1 MCLAGPW
8 CGGSWTLCSEELTAG
23 GTRLVNHYLLIDV
36 KRLNSASLATTSHP
50 LACYAMAPL
59 GQQTAPPPGAQ
70 SERSPEK
77 SARLKMRSLSAEH
90 KPGRD
95 AVVSGTTGS
104 EPSSRKESP
113 ARRPSKENSKEGSF
127 RQESHRESSSQESHR
142 ENSRRKEPAA
152 KVLTAAQKKA
162 QAAKEYDNQR
172 KGVAAQM
179 AQNGKVEELKVEFV
193 DEVGPQRRAPPA
205 AHARARS
212 VSEILFLLYS
222 FLPLPPLGPLSPLLL
237 AQCCGTLACWPL
249 CLPCAGCLRGAACR
263 QAHRDRR
270 LELTSDQTDQ
280 AG

>member
-1 MCLAGPW
+1 
-8 CGGSWTLCSEELTAG
+8 
-23 GTRLVNHYLLIDV
+23 
-36 KRLNSASLATTSHP
+36 
-50 LACYAMAPL
+50 MAPL

-152 KVLTAAQKKA
+152 KVLTVAQKKA

-212 VSEILFLLYS
+212 VSELLFY
-222 FLPLPPLGPLSPLLL
+222 
-237 AQCCGTLACWPL
+237 
-249 CLPCAGCLRGAACR
+249 
-263 QAHRDRR
+263 
-270 LELTSDQTDQ
+270 
-280 AG
+280 